1 MYLELKNFYY
11 ALLNYHL
18 WHELAQSKIRARF
31 NRTVLGPFWEILG
44 SLVLLFLLAFLWSKL
59 WKKDFLDFFSYLFIG
74 FTLWRIILSSV
85 TDANG
90 LFSHTYNG
98 LLKNVSLH
106 PFILCIA
113 SSYKNIV
120 TLLLNMPIIFF
131 VLVINGELYLSSLIY
146 FFIFMILF
154 FISNICVT
162 FIFSILCLRFRDLEH
177 TISVFF
183 GILFFFTPIIW
194 NIDQLGDKVFLI
206 KPNIL
211 YHYVEF
217 FRSGLKNGYV
227 EPYTIVIVLI
237 FTILLMIFSIFL
249 SKKFKNKINYWV
261 D

>member
-1 MYLELKNFYY
+1 MYSELKNFYY

-18 WHELAQSKIRARF
+18 WYELAQSKIRARF

-90 LFSHTYNG
+90 LFSHTYNS

-131 VLVINGELYLSSLIY
+131 ILVINGEFYFSSLIY

-194 NIDQLGDKVFLI
+194 SVDQLGDKVFLI
-206 KPNIL
+206 QPNIL

-227 EPYTIVIVLI
+227 DPN
-237 FTILLMIFSIFL
+237 TILIVSLFTFFLTIFSIFL
-249 SKKFKNKINYWV
+249 SKKFKKKINYWV

>member
-1 MYLELKNFYY
+1 MYSELKNFYN

-18 WHELAQSKIRARF
+18 WYELAHSKIRARF
-31 NRTVLGPFWEILG
+31 NRTVLGPLWEIIG

-74 FTLWRIILSSV
+74 FTLWRIILSSI

-90 LFSHTYNG
+90 LFSHTYNS

-106 PFILCIA
+106 PFILCVA

-131 VLVINGELYLSSLIY
+131 VLIINGEFYFSSLIY
-146 FFIFMILF
+146 FFIFIILF

-194 NIDQLGDKVFLI
+194 SIDQLGDKVFLI
-206 KPNIL
+206 QPNIL
-211 YHYVEF
+211 YHYIEF

-227 EPYTIVIVLI
+227 DPNTILIVFI
-237 FTILLMIFSIFL
+237 FTFFLTTFSIFL
-249 SKKFKNKINYWV
+249 SKKFKNKISYWV

>member
-1 MYLELKNFYY
+1 MYSELKFFYY
-11 ALLNYHL
+11 SLLNYHL
-18 WHELAQSKIRARF
+18 WFELAQSKIRARF
-31 NRTVLGPFWEILG
+31 NRTVLGPLWEILG

-90 LFSHTYNG
+90 LFSHTYNS

-120 TLLLNMPIIFF
+120 TLLLNTPIIFF
-131 VLVINGELYLSSLIY
+131 VLVINDEFYFSSLIY
-146 FFIFMILF
+146 FFIFIILF

-177 TISVFF
+177 TITVFF

-194 NIDQLGDKVFLI
+194 SVDQLGDKVFLI
-206 KPNIL
+206 QPNIL

-217 FRSGLKNGYV
+217 FRSGLRNGYV
-227 EPYTIVIVLI
+227 DPNSILIVFI
-237 FTILLMIFSIFL
+237 FTILLLIFSIFL
-249 SKKFKNKINYWV
+249 SKKFKKKINYWV